1 MPDSG
6 RSSRALRADAKALM
20 GLLGIGAHE
29 LSVVIVGDEKIRS
42 LNREFRKQD
51 QPTDVLSFSQL
62 ENARG
67 PLRRGS
73 LPGRMKPGDAIPG
86 SGRPLGDVVI
96 SIETARKQSQELRV
110 PLRARLRTLLIHGI
124 LHLLG
129 YDHERSPWGA
139 KMMFAKEE
147 TLAAELRRRS
157 FGRDRSLKTRN

>member
-6 RSSRALRADAKALM
+6 RSSRALRADAKALL

-29 LSVVIVGDEKIRS
+29 LSVVVVGDAEIRS
-42 LNREFRKQD
+42 LNRKFRKKD

-62 ENARG
+62 ETAMGPRLRG
-67 PLRRGS
+67 G
-73 LPGRMKPGDAIPG
+73 LPARMKPGDAIPG

-129 YDHERSPWGA
+129 YDHERSPSDA
-139 KMMFAKEE
+139 KMMFAKEGA
-147 TLAAELRRRS
+147 LAAELRRRRIRS
-157 FGRDRSLKTRN
+157 DRSLKTRN